1 MISREP
7 FGLEAILRH
16 IDKGH
21 ATIHGATVLAR
32 RYREIRKKVA
42 GWCESAAKANARA
55 DRLAAEVE
63 RLRITVKEREAME
76 LASGWCR
83 MSGGAVFDAGHA
95 ISGLLARH
103 TREKLSGGDSPATAD
118 ACDS

>member
-21 ATIHGATVLAR
+21 VTIDGATVLAR

-63 RLRITVKEREAME
+63 KMRITEDEHDALDEARR
-76 LASGWCR
+76 LGDQWGWSETIR
-83 MSGGAVFDAGHA
+83 ALQKRHA
-95 ISGLLARH
+95 
-103 TREKLSGGDSPATAD
+103 E
-118 ACDS
+118 

>member
-21 ATIHGATVLAR
+21 ATIHGATVLAK

-42 GWCESAAKANARA
+42 SWCESAAKANARA

-63 RLRITVKEREAME
+63 RLRMTQEEREALSFAAVSAE
-76 LASGWCR
+76 DR
-83 MSGGAVFDAGHA
+83 GAFDRADA
-95 ISGLLARH
+95 IRGLQARH
-103 TREKLSGGDSPATAD
+103 ARETVGG
-118 ACDS
+118 

>member
-1 MISREP
+1 MSSREP

-21 ATIHGATVLAR
+21 ATVHGATVLAR

-55 DRLAAEVE
+55 DRLAAEVA
-63 RLRITVKEREAME
+63 RLRMSDEEREAIE
-76 LASGWCR
+76 RSRECAIERSIYVSSR
-83 MSGGAVFDAGHA
+83 QQSRRHDEDAVLLG
-95 ISGLLARH
+95 GLLARH
-103 TREKLSGGDSPATAD
+103 ANGGAA
-118 ACDS
+118 